1 MYAWLLSLA
10 LYNVEMITTTREKC
24 NIFAGFNGFW
34 SFWPNKI
41 DVATTIFFF
50 VAFVLRVKP
59 NDTMNGLQCRDDTAH
74 VWSVYVTALAATL
87 AVGRVMA
94 VMCTTETLG
103 QIFMALLAMSQDIKK
118 IIVLLIFL
126 LVTFSVCAFVLLQS
140 TAVSEP
146 DAEFVVSGNGDMGST
161 FLSLTWSIFDPFV
174 GDVTPPSNNPFFI
187 LFTIVFLFIV
197 EIVVIN
203 LLIAM
208 MNKTYANITYIDWY
222 FHRVKMTNH
231 YKIAPLFPPPLNLL
245 TFLPTFLARMCQDAK
260 ERQAGHDIFDRCPPN
275 YEAKLLHKNDRA
287 RRQRRKVVDQ
297 YFKKRWRAEKEH
309 QEMLDKASMRM
320 ESKGSAHHSSD
331 TRERMKKLKSV
342 ANVTA
347 DHVQTVDWRIAKL
360 TEATTTRFNQ
370 LNDQTRERFEN
381 LEKKILGL
389 HKLLK
394 VHGSAEPGEE
404 VQQQQLSQQQPSNTE
419 GGGGVE

>member
-1 MYAWLLSLA
+1 MYGYLLSLA

-24 NIFAGFNGFW
+24 NIFAGWYNFW

-41 DVATTIFFF
+41 DVATTIFFI

-59 NDTMNGLQCRDDTAH
+59 TDAMNGLQCRDTAH
-74 VWSVYVTALAATL
+74 VWHHASVYFTALAATL

-197 EIVVIN
+197 EIVVVN

-275 YEAKLLHKNDRA
+275 YEAKALHKNDRA
-287 RRQRRKVVDQ
+287 RRQRRKVVEQ
-297 YFKKRWRAEKEH
+297 YFKKRFRAEAEH
-309 QEMLDKASMRM
+309 REMLNKASMRM
-320 ESKGSAHHSSD
+320 ESKGSTHSSD

-342 ANVTA
+342 ANITA
-347 DHVQTVDWRIAKL
+347 DKVEAVNTRIEWL
-360 TEATTTRFNQ
+360 TEATTAR
-370 LNDQTRERFEN
+370 LDLLDDQTAKRFEN
-381 LEKKILGL
+381 LEKTILGL
-389 HKLLK
+389 RKLLK
-394 VHGSAEPGEE
+394 VQQSAEPEE
-404 VQQQQLSQQQPSNTE
+404 AQQQQLPQQQPSNTE
-419 GGGGVE
+419 GGGGDE